1 VVADSTVK
9 SDRLV
14 GIVSKTDILNI
25 AKERMEYIENLEK
38 KKTI

>member
-1 VVADSTVK
+1 MMVADSTVK

-25 AKERMEYIENLEK
+25 AKERMEYKENLK
-38 KKTI
+38 NKNI